1 MCSATMRDQEDS
13 QDLRRAQYEHDEI
26 QKLIRDRRDPRVPF
40 VYAMTAAILGSAA
53 LLLWGVIGAVAIS
66 NPGAPQTRA
75 FAAVVAFSAVLGV
88 AACVSAFVYVSE
100 RGHRRRAAE
109 SDRIRDF
116 QDNRQVRV
124 IREAIGVFLNDGDA
138 AARDFMTETQQI
150 VNGRGGADVRQF
162 RRPGR

>member
-1 MCSATMRDQEDS
+1 MCTATMPHPEDS

-26 QKLIRDRRDPRVPF
+26 EALIRARRDTRVPF
-40 VYAMTAAILGSAA
+40 VYAMTAATMGSAA

-66 NPGAPQTRA
+66 SPAAPQTRA
-75 FAAVVAFSAVLGV
+75 FSAVVAFSAVLGV

-100 RGHRRRAAE
+100 RADRRRAAE
-109 SDRIRDF
+109 SDRIRDY

-138 AARDFMTETQQI
+138 AARDFMAETQQI
-150 VNGRGGADVRQF
+150 VNGRGGDVRQF